1 MNSMFFGCSSIKK
14 IELSNFDT
22 QNVTYMSEMFYR
34 CSSLKDLNLSNFNTS
49 SVSCMRGMF
58 SKSQLELK
66 LKIREQ
72 CETFYD
78 EAFI

>member
-1 MNSMFFGCSSIKK
+1 MFF
-14 IELSNFDT
+14 
-22 QNVTYMSEMFYR
+22 R
-34 CSSLKDLNLSNFNTS
+34 CSSLKDLNLSNFNIS